1 MNEKD
6 FLQRLKADDESAY
19 KSLVI
24 LFQKKVFNTCLGILQ
39 NVEDAEDITQEI
51 FIEVFQSVKYFKG
64 DSKLS
69 TWIYRISIT
78 KSLAHLRKKKAKKR
92 FAVIKSLFGD
102 EEVESIYEVSNFIH
116 PGIQLENKE
125 RSQILFAAINN
136 LPENQKSAFVL
147 HKLEDLS
154 YEEIAG
160 VMEVSVSS
168 VESLMFRAKKNLQK
182 LLGDYYEKNEK

>member
-6 FLQRLKADDESAY
+6 FLQRLNAGDEFAY

-24 LFQKKVFNTCLGILQ
+24 LFQKKIYNTCLGILQ

-51 FIEVFQSVKYFKG
+51 FIEIFQSVKYFKG
-64 DSKLS
+64 ESKLS

-78 KSLAHLRKKKAKKR
+78 KSLAHLRKKKTKKR
-92 FAVIKSLFGD
+92 FAIIKSLFGD
-102 EEVESIYEVSNFIH
+102 NDVTAIYEVSNFIH

-125 RSQILFAAINN
+125 RASILFAAINN

-147 HKLEDLS
+147 HKLEELS
-154 YEEIAG
+154 YEEIAS
-160 VMEVSVSS
+160 VMEVTVSS
-168 VESLMFRAKKNLQK
+168 VESLLFRAKKNLRK
-182 LLGDYYEKNEK
+182 LLEDYYEKNER